1 MPTSLNPHDEFLL
14 TLMRLR
20 LRLLNE
26 DVADRFSLVAWLPQK
41 ATRDNLPEAFSKA
54 GNNKCRDRH
63 VNDILDVLFR
73 HKLDILMTSNML
85 STFLG

>member
-14 TLMRLR
+14 TLIRLR

-26 DVADRFSLVAWLPQK
+26 DVAGRFSLVAWFPQK
-41 ATRDNLPEAFSKA
+41 ATRDNLLETFSKA

-63 VNDILDVLFR
+63 VNDVLDVLFR
-73 HKLDILMTSNML
+73 HKLDILMTFFRLNN
-85 STFLG
+85 FC